1 MKKLFCV
8 LAVACVVAVVAVSSA
23 VAGGSSGKGTQ
34 TLSATCT
41 VLGKVT
47 VHASS
52 GASAWLNNSHYVLLK
67 FAGTFTPTVGTAQS
81 FTKTYGHKTG
91 FMSGPSHTC
100 TGSQSDSTGTFSFTA
115 TVAPTANH

>member
-1 MKKLFCV
+1 MKTLFCV
-8 LAVACVVAVVAVSSA
+8 LATACVVAVVAVSSA

-34 TLSATCT
+34 TLSATC
-41 VLGKVT
+41 
-47 VHASS
+47 
-52 GASAWLNNSHYVLLK
+52 VLLK
-67 FAGTFTPTVGTAQS
+67 FAGTFTPTGGAAQS